1 MLSPF
6 SLFRRLI
13 RIVFLFFLLLSKQN
27 SSQHHQSKIAS
38 TRFTD
43 RFQSLGW
50 EKKKEKRKISS
61 SIIRS
66 LRYSWNSTHS
76 RRSSSLQSSS
86 RTGWHV
92 APRNYST
99 LHTFLRIHRSF
110 LTFHS
115 LVTQAAKVIQRCSVP
130 GSYVF
135 LKPNCPGFASLCGV
149 PVINNGRLRE

>member
-27 SSQHHQSKIAS
+27 SSQSKIAS
-38 TRFTD
+38 TRFAN

-86 RTGWHV
+86 RPTGWHV

-99 LHTFLRIHRSF
+99 LHMFLRIHWSF
-110 LTFHS
+110 LTFHEQPRYAS
-115 LVTQAAKVIQRCSVP
+115 SQGDSEMLRPGIVRLLEAKLPRVRVTVRCS
-130 GSYVF
+130 SY
-135 LKPNCPGFASLCGV
+135 K
-149 PVINNGRLRE
+149 

>member
-38 TRFTD
+38 TRF
-43 RFQSLGW
+43 QSLGW
-50 EKKKEKRKISS
+50 EKKKEKRKVSS

-86 RTGWHV
+86 RPTGWHV

-110 LTFHS
+110 LTFHEQLRYAS
-115 LVTQAAKVIQRCSVP
+115 SQGDSEMLRPGIVRLLEAKLPRVRVTVRCS
-130 GSYVF
+130 SY
-135 LKPNCPGFASLCGV
+135 K
-149 PVINNGRLRE
+149 

>member
-27 SSQHHQSKIAS
+27 SSQSKIAS
-38 TRFTD
+38 TRFAD

-76 RRSSSLQSSS
+76 PRSSSLQSSS
-86 RTGWHV
+86 RTTGWHV

-99 LHTFLRIHRSF
+99 HTFLRIHRSF
-110 LTFHS
+110 LTFHEQPRYAS
-115 LVTQAAKVIQRCSVP
+115 SQGDSEMLRPGIVRLLEAKLPRVRVTVRCS
-130 GSYVF
+130 SY
-135 LKPNCPGFASLCGV
+135 K
-149 PVINNGRLRE
+149 

>member
-86 RTGWHV
+86 RTTGWHV

-110 LTFHS
+110 LTFHEQPRYAS
-115 LVTQAAKVIQRCSVP
+115 SQGDSEMLRPGIVRLLEAKLPRVRVTVRCS
-130 GSYVF
+130 SY
-135 LKPNCPGFASLCGV
+135 K
-149 PVINNGRLRE
+149 